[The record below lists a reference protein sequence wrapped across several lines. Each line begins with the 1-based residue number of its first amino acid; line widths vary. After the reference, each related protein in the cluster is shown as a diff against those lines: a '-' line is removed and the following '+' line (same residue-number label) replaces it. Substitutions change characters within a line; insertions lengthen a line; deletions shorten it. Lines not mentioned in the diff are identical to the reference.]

1 MECFLGIVS
10 GFRHLTTDEIRSQQQ
25 QQPRPSDKDRRRREE
40 EEAYRKRRLV
50 S

>member
-1 MECFLGIVS
+1 MFVS
-10 GFRHLTTDEIRSQQQ
+10 AFRHPTTEELRRDY
-25 QQPRPSDKDRRRREE
+25 RPTDKDRRRREE